1 MAVLSKLYGIV
12 AHHAHATVTGR
23 STDRG
28 NLELYVYYVYVNVFD
43 TR

>member
-12 AHHAHATVTGR
+12 AHHAHATGR

-28 NLELYVYYVYVNVFD
+28 NLSCMSTTFM
-43 TR
+43 

>member
-12 AHHAHATVTGR
+12 AHHAHATGR